1 MGSSWYGLFF
11 YADDDDALALL
22 LLRSMLRW
30 CSRVVLLGGR
40 ALCFCASYGAPG
52 TLYSL
57 FSHRHTPSVPALLR
71 GPGGA
76 RPGQV
81 GPGWWVTGYPG
92 WPVACKSSAF
102 ILLGCCCGVS
112 LHESRRFFRSQPDS
126 ARGNG
131 GKNIGVKKPGK
142 IAGEEGRKELFL
154 SGRII
159 N

>member
-1 MGSSWYGLFF
+1 MGSSWYGLLF
-11 YADDDDALALL
+11 YADDADALALLL

-30 CSRVVLLGGR
+30 CSRVVLLCGR
-40 ALCFCASYGAPG
+40 ALCFCASYGAPV

-57 FSHRHTPSVPALLR
+57 FSHRHTPSVPGPLR
-71 GPGGA
+71 GPGGV
-76 RPGQV
+76 RPGEV

-92 WPVACKSSAF
+92 WPVACKSSSF

-131 GKNIGVKKPGK
+131 GNKPREKNPVKLR
-142 IAGEEGRKELFL
+142 GRKERNY
-154 SGRII
+154 S
-159 N
+159 